1 MKKLSLL
8 ICLLSVRIFAQV
20 NTEIH
25 VFDIKKEGENFKLE
39 NGVNISQ
46 NEGYDNQ
53 PSFYDNR
60 TILYAHTRGEFTDI
74 LLYDLK
80 TKSKRFI
87 SETANGGEYSPQR
100 IPNSK
105 NVSAVRLDE
114 DGLQRFYEY
123 DFSTGADTEIFE
135 KLKVAYPTWVDKNTV
150 VASVIVGETMELFV
164 CDVTQKEC
172 VSMVRN
178 VGRSVKKIP
187 GTNLVSFISKEDKD
201 NWMLKS
207 INPKTKEINSI
218 TSMGKTEDMTWM
230 PDGSL
235 LVPRGKRIFRSTPN
249 KSTYSELFFG
259 FTDENINTISRMSVS
274 ADGTKIALVAEVSP
288 RYLAQEQLDAYNKR
302 DIEAFLKPYAK
313 NVKVYTYPNTLSYE
327 GIDMMRKR
335 YTPFFKNTPDL
346 HCKLLKRIVHGNQ
359 VIDHELV
366 TINGRQVN
374 AVAIY
379 TTENGKI
386 TSVTFL

>member
-8 ICLLSVRIFAQV
+8 ICFLSASIFAQV

-39 NGVNISQ
+39 NGVNVSQ

-53 PSFYDNR
+53 PSFYDDH

-74 LLYDLK
+74 MLYDLN
-80 TKSKRFI
+80 TKSNRFI
-87 SETANGGEYSPQR
+87 SKTANGGEYSPQR
-100 IPNSK
+100 IPNSN
-105 NVSAVRLDE
+105 NVSAVRLDK

-123 DFSTGADTEIFE
+123 DFATGTDTEIFE
-135 KLKVAYPTWVDKNTV
+135 KLKVAYPTWVDENTV
-150 VASVIVGETMELFV
+150 VASVIVGEAMELFI
-164 CDVTQKEC
+164 CDVKKKEC

-187 GTNLVSFISKEDKD
+187 RTNLVSFISKENKN
-201 NWMLKS
+201 NWLLKS
-207 INPKTKEINSI
+207 INPKTKEINTI
-218 TSMGKTEDMTWM
+218 TSMGKTEDMAWM

-235 LVPRGKRIFRSTPN
+235 LIPRGKRIYRSTPN
-249 KSTYSELFFG
+249 KSTYRELFFG
-259 FTDENINTISRMSVS
+259 FTDENINNISRMSVS
-274 ADGTKIALVAEVSP
+274 DDGTKIALVAEVSP

-313 NVKVYTYPNTLSYE
+313 NVKVYTYPNTLTYE
-327 GIDMMRKR
+327 GIDLMRKR
-335 YTPFFKNTPDL
+335 YEPFFKNTPDL
-346 HCKLLKRIVHGNQ
+346 HCKLLNRIVHGNQ

-374 AVAIY
+374 TVAIY
-379 TTENGKI
+379 TMKNGKI
-386 TSVTFL
+386 AEVTFL

>member
-8 ICLLSVRIFAQV
+8 ICFLSVRIFAQV

-53 PSFYDNR
+53 PSFYDNH
-60 TILYAHTRGEFTDI
+60 TILYAHTRGGFTDI

-123 DFSTGADTEIFE
+123 VFSTGADTEIFE

-207 INPKTKEINSI
+207 IHPKTKEINSI
-218 TSMGKTEDMTWM
+218 TSMGKTEDMAWM

-288 RYLAQEQLDAYNKR
+288 RYLAQEQLEAYNKR

-335 YTPFFKNTPDL
+335 YASFFKNTPDL

-379 TTENGKI
+379 TMENGKI

>member
-8 ICLLSVRIFAQV
+8 ICFLSVSIFAQV

-53 PSFYDNR
+53 PSFYDDH
-60 TILYAHTRGEFTDI
+60 TILYAHTRGGFTDI

-87 SETANGGEYSPQR
+87 SKTSNGGEYSPQR
-100 IPNSK
+100 IPNSN
-105 NVSAVRLDE
+105 NVSAVRLDK

-123 DFSTGADTEIFE
+123 DFSTGTDTEIFE
-135 KLKVAYPTWVDKNTV
+135 KLKVAYPTWVDENSV
-150 VASVIVGETMELFV
+150 VASVIVGEAMELFI
-164 CDVTQKEC
+164 CDLKKKEC
-172 VSMVRN
+172 VSMARN

-187 GTNLVSFISKEDKD
+187 RTNLVSFISKENKN
-201 NWMLKS
+201 NWILKS
-207 INPKTKEINSI
+207 INPKTKEINAI
-218 TSMGKTEDMTWM
+218 TTVGKTEDMAWM

-235 LVPRGKRIFRSTPN
+235 LIPRDKRIYRSIPN
-249 KSTYSELFFG
+249 KSTYRELFFG
-259 FTDENINTISRMSVS
+259 FTDENINNISRMSVS
-274 ADGTKIALVAEVSP
+274 DDGTKIALVAEVSP

-313 NVKVYTYPNTLSYE
+313 NVKVYTYPNTLTYE
-327 GIDMMRKR
+327 GIDLMRKR
-335 YTPFFKNTPDL
+335 YELFFKNTPDL

-359 VIDHELV
+359 VIDHELI

-379 TTENGKI
+379 TMKYGKI
-386 TSVTFL
+386 ASVTFL